1 MSEDL
6 KEMREPGKGLGK
18 EYSTSQGCGLGV
30 LELDKAR
37 VVRGREGE
45 G

>member
-6 KEMREPGKGLGK
+6 KEMREPGTGLGK
-18 EYSTSQGCGLGV
+18 EGSTSQGCGLSV
-30 LELDKAR
+30 LDHEEVR
-37 VVRGREGE
+37 VTRGQEGE